1 MDKDTK
7 ISIGIQA
14 RSTSSRLPGKISRS
28 VGSRT
33 VLERVVD
40 AADSCAS
47 YINRYSFSNR
57 IHCGVYILV
66 PEGDIIVDQLHM
78 HRDKILEGDENDV
91 LSRYVKL
98 QKETNADF
106 IVRVTADCPVIPHFL
121 IYKGVNVAVKNG
133 LDCVSNVADLKEEM
147 RVSIDGHDIEVLS
160 KRALAYLDQYAKG
173 SDREHVTSLLRKLPP
188 PEDLRFG
195 GLFGHVDFCHPYFK
209 NVKLSIDTEEDLK
222 RVAEMHESLEE
233 KISKYKS
240 VYGKNSVYRF

>member
-33 VLERVVD
+33 VLERVID
-40 AADSCAS
+40 ASESCAS

-57 IHCGVYILV
+57 IHCGVFILV
-66 PEGDIIVDQLHM
+66 PEGDAIVESLHM
-78 HRDKILEGDENDV
+78 HRDKIIEGDENDV

-98 QKETNADF
+98 QQETDADF
-106 IVRVTADCPVIPHFL
+106 IVRVTADCPVIPHFM

-133 LDCVSNVADLKEEM
+133 LDYVSNVADLKEEM
-147 RVSIDGHDIEVLS
+147 RVSIDGHDVEVLS
-160 KRALAYLDQYAKG
+160 KRALEYINQNARG

-188 PEDLRFG
+188 PSNIRFG
-195 GLFGHVDFCHPYFK
+195 GLFGHVDFYHPDFK
-209 NVKLSIDTEEDLK
+209 NVKLSVDTEEDLE
-222 RVAEMHESLEE
+222 RVVGMHESLED
-233 KISKYKS
+233 KINKYRNI
-240 VYGKNSVYRF
+240 YGKNSVYRF